1 MARLQ
6 NFLERYKTTV
16 NKQVDITSADL
27 LARTNWLTPYAPF
40 ATYPDYDL
48 MVLKARQNRSIA
60 NLVGFEGEIP
70 ASRNG
75 DLSVVEGGMIK
86 IAKSHVY
93 TEEDMKLMRK
103 WEQNITGVPN
113 TIKDFFFGTVTQL
126 PQMITDTHTLLTTQG
141 LSMGAIDFIDQ
152 ITGIKA
158 EVIYTADSDQYPA
171 ALAGGAQWNVSAT
184 GTPIQNL
191 IVHSRYYRRR
201 VGRPLITVMNEATY
215 DEMVDTVEFRTQVAA
230 FRNVDASSVGNFKV
244 SEEDAAEIFRKNKI
258 PTLMVVDE
266 TYEEAMP
273 DGSRVE
279 KPFVEDGRYF
289 FLWNNNAERALGPV
303 ESNNGIPGIYTF
315 TEEVSK
321 EPPVDRSVGVAT
333 GTPLIFDTRKMGGR
347 KVS

>member
-6 NFLERYKTTV
+6 NFLDRYKTTV
-16 NKQVDITSADL
+16 NKQVNITSTDL
-27 LARTNWLTPYAPF
+27 LTRDNWLRPYAPF
-40 ATYPDYDL
+40 VIYPDYDL
-48 MVLKARQNRSIA
+48 MVLKAKQNRSIA

-103 WEQNITGVPN
+103 WEQNISGVPN
-113 TIKDFFFGTVTQL
+113 TIKDFYFGTVTDL
-126 PQMITDTHTLLTTQG
+126 PLMITDTHTLLTTQG
-141 LSMGAIDFIDQ
+141 FATGAIDFIDK
-152 ITGIKA
+152 ITGVKA
-158 EVIYTADSDQYPA
+158 EVSYTTDAGQYPA
-171 ALAGGAQWNVSAT
+171 ALAGGDAWNVPAT
-184 GTPIQNL
+184 ATPMDNL
-191 IVHSRYYRRR
+191 VIHSRFYRRR
-201 VGRPLITVMNEATY
+201 VGRPVATVMNEATY
-215 DEMVDTVEFRTQVAA
+215 DAMVDSAEFRTQVAA
-230 FRNVDASSVGNFKV
+230 MRNVDASTATSFKV
-244 SEEDAAEIFRKNKI
+244 SEEDAAEVFRKNKV
-258 PTLMVVDE
+258 PALMVVDD

-273 DGSRVE
+273 DGAKVE

-315 TEEVSK
+315 VEEVSK

-333 GTPLIFDTRKMGGR
+333 GTPLIFDSRKMGGR
-347 KVS
+347 KVF